1 MAEQLSPR
9 LRQMSL
15 DDLDPV
21 MAIEESVYPFPWTRA
36 IFYDCLQA
44 GYYGVLLVD
53 LHEAILAYS
62 LLSYGAGEAH
72 LLNLC
77 VRPDRQRQGLGRQ
90 LLEHMVDVAN
100 RLGADT
106 LLLEV
111 RVSNRAATQLY
122 SNMGFNEVGLREN
135 YYPAADNRRED
146 AIVLAKALL

>member
-1 MAEQLSPR
+1 MISTLSWP
-9 LRQMSL
+9 LKS
-15 DDLDPV
+15 
-21 MAIEESVYPFPWTRA
+21 PFT
-36 IFYDCLQA
+36 A